1 MFYLLAV
8 STGLRR
14 KELASLTVGNL
25 HLDVIPSPYVEL
37 SGRDTKNGRGAHLP
51 LRPDVV
57 AELRCYLADLGDDL
71 PLDRP
76 LFKRPPTIRVFD
88 ADCQAAGI
96 DKTDARGRVVDIY
109 ALRTTFC
116 THVAVAGVHPRVA
129 QQAMRHSRM
138 ELTNQYYTDP
148 ILLDVA
154 GAVNSLPDF
163 VPSGVAESVDAA
175 NSSLS
180 IA

>member
-1 MFYLLAV
+1 M
-8 STGLRR
+8 
-14 KELASLTVGNL
+14 
-25 HLDVIPSPYVEL
+25 
-37 SGRDTKNGRGAHLP
+37 
-51 LRPDVV
+51 V
-57 AELRCYLADLGDDL
+57 AELRRHLDDLGNDL

-76 LFKRPPTIRVFD
+76 LFDSPPAIRVFD

-96 DKTDARGRVVDIY
+96 EKTDARGRVVDIH

-116 THVAVAGVHPRVA
+116 THLAVAGVHPRVA

-138 ELTNQYYTDP
+138 ELTNEFYTDP

-163 VPSGVAESVDAA
+163 TGSKTAFGSRQIKAA
-175 NSSLS
+175 T
-180 IA
+180 

>member
-14 KELASLTVGNL
+14 KELASLIVGNL
-25 HLDVIPSPYVEL
+25 HLDVIPSPYAEL
-37 SGRDTKNGRGAHLP
+37 SGRDSKNGRGAHLP

-57 AELRCYLADLGDDL
+57 AELRRYLADIGDDL

-76 LFKRPPTIRVFD
+76 LFKQPPTIRIFD

-96 DKTDARGRVVDIY
+96 YKTDARGRVVDIH

-116 THVAVAGVHPRVA
+116 THLAVAGVHPRVA

-154 GAVNSLPDF
+154 GAVNSLPEF
-163 VPSGVAESVDAA
+163 SSAQDATEA
-175 NSSLS
+175 R
-180 IA
+180 AATPCPA

>member
-1 MFYLLAV
+1 LENPGF
-8 STGLRR
+8 
-14 KELASLTVGNL
+14 
-25 HLDVIPSPYVEL
+25 P
-37 SGRDTKNGRGAHLP
+37 
-51 LRPDVV
+51 
-57 AELRCYLADLGDDL
+57 
-71 PLDRP
+71 
-76 LFKRPPTIRVFD
+76 D

-96 DKTDARGRVVDIY
+96 EKTDPRGRVVDIH
-109 ALRTTFC
+109 ALPTTFC

-163 VPSGVAESVDAA
+163 AGSQETAHSKLAA
-175 NSSLS
+175 SSRPDRP
-180 IA
+180 ATPVCTTANEPGRYFR